1 LKAIEAPAQMMRN
14 ISMLFR
20 KIRGIEDAGAF
31 LRRIAA
37 LAGLLVLAGCGG
49 KSPEVV
55 IYTSQDEVYAEP
67 IFKDFETETGIR
79 VRAVYDS
86 ESVKTVG
93 LVNRLIAESSNPQC
107 DVFWNNEE
115 FRTRQLLAHG
125 VFRETNAWAELG
137 YRSRRML
144 INADILSP
152 VQSPKSFRDVTNIMW
167 RGKVA
172 LAYPM
177 YGTTSTHFLVLRQRW
192 GDEAWQ
198 AWCRALVAN
207 QPKVVDGN
215 SVAAKLVGRGEAWIG
230 FADSDDIAAEQ
241 NNGARVIAL
250 PVGDDTLFLANTVA
264 VVRGA
269 PHPAEAEKFFEYLQ
283 RKEVSQRL
291 VDVHALEGAT
301 LDATT
306 ASQGL
311 KVDWDSL
318 LKDLD
323 TATKEMDQIF
333 LR

>member
-1 LKAIEAPAQMMRN
+1 MKYWI
-14 ISMLFR
+14 
-20 KIRGIEDAGAF
+20 AGV
-31 LRRIAA
+31 LAA
-37 LAGLLVLAGCGG
+37 VTMVMAGCGG

-67 IFKDFETETGIR
+67 IFKDFEQQTGIR
-79 VRAVYDS
+79 VRPVYDS
-86 ESVKTVG
+86 EAVKTVG
-93 LVNRLIAESSNPQC
+93 LVNRLLQESANPQC

-137 YRSRRML
+137 YRSRRMV
-144 INADILSP
+144 INTNLLSP
-152 VQSPKSFRDVTNIMW
+152 ANAPKTFSDVTNVIW

-172 LAYPM
+172 LAYPLF
-177 YGTTSTHFLVLRQRW
+177 GTTSTHFLALRQRW
-192 GDEAWQ
+192 GDAAWQ
-198 AWCRALVAN
+198 TWCRALAAN

-241 NNGARVIAL
+241 NNGSPVIAL

-269 PHPAEAEKFFEYLQ
+269 PHPAAAERFFEYLQ
-283 RKEVSQRL
+283 QKEVSQRL

-301 LDATT
+301 LDAAT
-306 ASQGL
+306 ASQGV

-323 TATKEMDQIF
+323 AATKEMEQIF

>member
-1 LKAIEAPAQMMRN
+1 MRQ
-14 ISMLFR
+14 
-20 KIRGIEDAGAF
+20 IRWMREAGAI
-31 LRRIAA
+31 LRLTAA
-37 LAGLLVLAGCGG
+37 LAGALALAGCGG
-49 KSPEVV
+49 GKSREVV

-67 IFKDFETETGIR
+67 IFKDFEKETGIQ

-86 ESVKTVG
+86 EAVKTVG
-93 LVNRLIAESSNPQC
+93 LVNRLLAETNNPQC

-137 YRSRRML
+137 YRSRRMVVNTNL
-144 INADILSP
+144 LPLDKA
-152 VQSPKSFRDVTNIMW
+152 PKTFSEATNELW

-172 LAYPM
+172 LAYPLF
-177 YGTTSTHFLVLRQRW
+177 GTTSTHFLALRQHW
-192 GDEAWQ
+192 GDEQWQ

-215 SVAAKLVGRGEAWIG
+215 SVAAKLVARGEVWIG

-241 NNGARVIAL
+241 HDGAPVVAL
-250 PVGDDTLFLANTVA
+250 PVGDETLFLPNTVA
-264 VVRGA
+264 VTRGA

-291 VDVHALEGAT
+291 VDAQALEGST
-301 LDATT
+301 LDSTKGEP
-306 ASQGL
+306 QL
-311 KVDWDSL
+311 KVDWDGL

-323 TATKEMDQIF
+323 SATKEMDTIF

>member
-1 LKAIEAPAQMMRN
+1 MK
-14 ISMLFR
+14 
-20 KIRGIEDAGAF
+20 KILWGREAGAI
-31 LRRIAA
+31 LRLMVA
-37 LAGLLVLAGCGG
+37 LIGILIVAGCGG
-49 KSPEVV
+49 GKSQEVV

-67 IFKDFETETGIR
+67 IFQNFEKETGIR

-86 ESVKTVG
+86 EAVKTVG
-93 LVNRLIAESSNPQC
+93 LVNRLLAETNNPQC
-107 DVFWNNEE
+107 DIFWNNEE

-125 VFRETNAWAELG
+125 VFRDTNSWAELG
-137 YRSRRML
+137 YRSRRMV
-144 INADILSP
+144 INTNLLPLAKA
-152 VQSPKSFRDVTNIMW
+152 PKTFSDVTNELW

-172 LAYPM
+172 LAYPLF
-177 YGTTSTHFLVLRQRW
+177 GTTSTHFLALRQHW

-215 SVAAKLVGRGEAWIG
+215 SVAAKLVARGEAWIG

-241 NNGARVIAL
+241 HEGMPVIAQA
-250 PVGDDTLFLANTVA
+250 VCDETLFLPNTVA
-264 VVRGA
+264 VTRGA
-269 PHPAEAEKFFEYLQ
+269 PHPVEAERFFEYLQ

-291 VDVHALEGAT
+291 VDVQALEGST
-301 LDATT
+301 LDA
-306 ASQGL
+306 SRGEPQL

-323 TATKEMDQIF
+323 PATREMETIF

>member
-1 LKAIEAPAQMMRN
+1 MTKN
-14 ISMLFR
+14 IGMFIR
-20 KIRGIEDAGAF
+20 KIIAMRGAGDL
-31 LRRIAA
+31 LRRGVVLI
-37 LAGLLVLAGCGG
+37 GLLMLAGCGG
-49 KSPEVV
+49 KSPQVV

-67 IFKDFETETGIR
+67 IFKDFEKETGIR

-86 ESVKTVG
+86 EAVKTVG
-93 LVNRLIAESSNPQC
+93 LVNRLIEESANPQC

-137 YRSRRML
+137 YRSRRMV
-144 INADILSP
+144 INTNLLSP
-152 VQSPKSFRDVTNIMW
+152 AKAPKTFSDVTNEIW

-172 LAYPM
+172 LAYPLF
-177 YGTTSTHFLVLRQRW
+177 GTTSTHFLALRQRW

-241 NNGARVIAL
+241 NNGSPVMAL
-250 PVGDDTLFLANTVA
+250 PVSDDTLFLANTVA
-264 VVRGA
+264 VVKGA

-301 LDATT
+301 LDAAT
-306 ASQGL
+306 AGQGL

-323 TATKEMDQIF
+323 SATKEMEKIF

>member
-1 LKAIEAPAQMMRN
+1 MSRATK
-14 ISMLFR
+14 LFC
-20 KIRGIEDAGAF
+20 GIA
-31 LRRIAA
+31 L
-37 LAGLLVLAGCGG
+37 LAGLLAGCG
-49 KSPEVV
+49 KKAPEVI

-67 IFKDFETETGIR
+67 IFKDFTDVTGIR

-86 ESVKTVG
+86 EAVKTVG
-93 LVNRLIAESSNPQC
+93 LVNRLLAESANPQC

-144 INADILSP
+144 INTNLLSP
-152 VQSPKSFRDVTNIMW
+152 DKAPKLFSDVTNEIW

-172 LAYPM
+172 LAYPLF
-177 YGTTSTHFLVLRQRW
+177 GTTSTHFLALRQRW
-192 GDEAWQ
+192 GDAAWQ
-198 AWCRALVAN
+198 TWCQALAAN

-230 FADSDDIAAEQ
+230 FADSDDIEAEK
-241 NNGARVIAL
+241 NNGAPVMAL
-250 PVGDDTLFLANTVA
+250 PAGADTLYLANTVA
-264 VVRGA
+264 VVRNA
-269 PHPAEAEKFFEYLQ
+269 PHPAEAERFFEYLQ
-283 RKEVSQRL
+283 QKEVSRRL

-301 LDATT
+301 LDPAT
-306 ASQGL
+306 AAKGL
-311 KVDWDSL
+311 QVDWDSL

-323 TATKEMDQIF
+323 AATKEMEQIF